1 MVMSFEEL
9 KDVVH
14 LHDELNNLKNNL
26 EKNTKIA
33 VIFENNDSP
42 GINYN
47 TYSDKIKDIIKTAVD
62 AELTRLEYEY
72 KKNLNVY

>member
-33 VIFENNDSP
+33 VIFENNDNP

-62 AELTRLEYEY
+62 VELTRLEYEY

>member
-14 LHDELNNLKNNL
+14 LHDELNDLKRNL
-26 EKNTKIA
+26 EKNTQIA

-47 TYSDKIKDIIKTAVD
+47 VYSARIKDIIKVAVD
-62 AELTRLEYEY
+62 TELTRLEYEY